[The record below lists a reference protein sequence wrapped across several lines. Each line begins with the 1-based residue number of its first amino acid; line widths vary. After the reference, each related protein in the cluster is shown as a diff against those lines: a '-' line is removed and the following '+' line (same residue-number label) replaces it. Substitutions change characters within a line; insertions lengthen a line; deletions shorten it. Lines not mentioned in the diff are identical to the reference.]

1 MTEGKVQTQR
11 AAVGEHGRARLG
23 SKRGV
28 RVEGRLV
35 VDSLQVDL
43 DALCSH
49 AFEPGT
55 LDPEED
61 ELEEELEEL
70 EDILRI
76 GSKTA

>member
-1 MTEGKVQTQR
+1 MPW
-11 AAVGEHGRARLG
+11 
-23 SKRGV
+23 
-28 RVEGRLV
+28 
-35 VDSLQVDL
+35 
-43 DALCSH
+43 CSH